1 VLPHLPTRELP
12 QALVWRTTSSSQV
25 RSVNFLLAFSVE
37 RARLELLDL
46 EAFWAEAA
54 TRTLAPLR
62 LVLRL
67 LWALAHLLECPRLLM
82 MAPLR

>member
-1 VLPHLPTRELP
+1 M
-12 QALVWRTTSSSQV
+12 WRTTSSSQV

-37 RARLELLDL
+37 RARLEALVLLDL